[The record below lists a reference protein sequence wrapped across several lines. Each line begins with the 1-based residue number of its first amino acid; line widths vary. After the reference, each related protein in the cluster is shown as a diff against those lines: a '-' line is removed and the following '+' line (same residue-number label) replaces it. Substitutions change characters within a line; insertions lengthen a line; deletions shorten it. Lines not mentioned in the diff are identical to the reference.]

1 MGFEASALVALVI
14 LSMPA
19 ALNAAAVNAIAPLS
33 NCVFQQKQGLFEG
46 SCGRLFDEMPT
57 MTLKRAAAV
66 GSGIWRKDIQPA
78 SVWAGVLRA
87 EGDPDFPLELEIY
100 PGEWGVL
107 RTEFGWFPVSN
118 FRAGAMLRFK
128 LDPFHAIAANELD
141 RKIVERAAA
150 ILSTDLVWNRSDN
163 RKCPPDDTTWSMYC
177 AMERATTEI
186 TGGFNHR
193 RPALELVRQVVEER
207 TAGRN
212 YQHRLMDYNN
222 DSTTSLADVQNV
234 FAEALAR
241 SR

>member
-1 MGFEASALVALVI
+1 
-14 LSMPA
+14 
-19 ALNAAAVNAIAPLS
+19 
-33 NCVFQQKQGLFEG
+33 
-46 SCGRLFDEMPT
+46 
-57 MTLKRAAAV
+57 
-66 GSGIWRKDIQPA
+66 
-78 SVWAGVLRA
+78 
-87 EGDPDFPLELEIY
+87 
-100 PGEWGVL
+100 VL
-107 RTEFGWFPVSN
+107 RTEFGWFPVSH
-118 FRAGAMLRFK
+118 FRAGATLKFK
-128 LDPFHAIAANELD
+128 LDPSHAIAANELD

-163 RKCPPDDTTWSMYC
+163 RKCPADATTWSMYC

-193 RPALELVRQVVEER
+193 RPALEIVRQVVEER

-222 DSTTSLADVQNV
+222 DSTTHLVDVQNV